1 MVQFKKLRL
10 NGFKSFV
17 DRIEIDIGQGLTGIV
32 GPNGCGKS
40 NLTEA
45 LRWVMG
51 ENSPKRMRGDGME
64 DVIFN
69 GTSARSSR
77 NFAEVT
83 VVLDN
88 ATKTAPSPYNHL
100 DEIEVVRRIERDHG
114 STYRI
119 NGKVVRARDTQMLFA
134 DIVVG
139 ANSPALVSQG
149 RVTEMINAKPLE
161 RRKIL
166 EESAGVTGLYARRH
180 EAELRLRAASTNLVR
195 IQDSIGGLEIQYNS
209 LKRQARQ
216 AARYKNLNEDI
227 KKLQKVLSAI
237 EWLQAQ
243 QAHASAQSV
252 LQNAEKF
259 VAEKLSVI
267 TQLNKTL
274 DTQSESLPE
283 LRTEAAKAATV
294 WQNQSITIQRL
305 EEEEELIRNTL
316 EDLKKQ
322 IVSLIEDQRHEDQN
336 LVENSTLIGKL
347 EGEEKSLRK
356 SSDNESERI
365 SKLQEELFTQK
376 KLVDRLDQTYQASM
390 QTYAQTKA
398 KVDNAETTIKNLR
411 EELENLG
418 SQKQTV
424 LDEQKELEGQT
435 KEASSLENLEK
446 DLSKTQINLRDVKNK
461 DNALSEDLEKQ
472 RTQLQS
478 LREEKSQIR
487 ETVSALQTEIKTLET
502 VLSFSG
508 DGDTGEPLLT
518 ALKADKGYESAL
530 SRALGE
536 ALMAS
541 IEAEGL
547 KYWGQS
553 SVKVSDLPSLPK
565 GIQSLA
571 ARAKGPEK
579 LSPALHMV
587 GVAETKDQAQDALK
601 SLKPGQSLV
610 TAQGDYWRWD
620 GYHIASEA
628 PDVQSSILKQ
638 KNRYEDILKDLPKE
652 EAKAKKIEDKLTEL
666 QKNYESS
673 QTQKEK
679 YRDKISELDT
689 LLENLQ
695 TEIKTEQEVQSET
708 LETRVRLREQLNQI
722 EKRTAEITNRISSE
736 EESLVISREALEK
749 TADTESLQESKAELE
764 EAHSEYHRLKS
775 ELDRIENE
783 SKRRQM
789 RLHAITDERLNLQNR
804 VIRAK
809 DQLEKF
815 KIRQGEAESKLESL
829 KERPQEIKTEKEN
842 ILDGIGAL
850 EKRKSELEDKLAS
863 AETET
868 NETKQAIRERES
880 EYQDAREARGRA
892 VATVEST
899 EQNVKR
905 ASASI
910 EEQYEMSAKDF
921 IEDCSSD
928 LVAYRATEEGII
940 KSGSYDEIRTRRDK
954 LMRDREAIG
963 PVNLR
968 AEVEADEIE
977 KQLGNILS
985 EQNDLS
991 QAIEELDTAIQ
1002 KLNNEARVRL
1012 NKAFHVID
1020 GYFKN
1025 LFRRLFDGGQAHL
1038 KLIESDDVLEAGL
1051 EIYAQPPGKTLQSLS
1066 LLSGG
1071 EQTLTSIALIFAM
1084 FLTTPS
1090 PICVLDEIDAP
1101 LDDANVDRV
1110 CGLLE
1115 EMSANGNTRFLII
1128 THHRLTMARMD
1139 RLYGVTMGEHGV
1151 SQLVSVDLQ
1160 QKLDFLNAAE

>member
-17 DRIEIDIGQGLTGIV
+17 DRTEIDIGSGLTGIV

-88 ATKTAPSPYNHL
+88 NAKDAPGPYNHL

-180 EAELRLRAASTNLVR
+180 EAELRLKAATANLVR
-195 IQDSIGGLEIQYNS
+195 IQDSIGGLETQYNS

-216 AARYKNLNEDI
+216 AARYKNLNEEI
-227 KKLQKVLSAI
+227 KKLQKVLSCI
-237 EWLQAQ
+237 EYLQAK
-243 QAHASAQSV
+243 QAHAGAEETVTS
-252 LQNAEKF
+252 AEKI
-259 VAEKLSVI
+259 VADKMSVI
-267 TQLNKTL
+267 NQLNKTL
-274 DTQSESLPE
+274 DSQSENLPE
-283 LRTEAAKAATV
+283 LREEAAKAATI

-305 EEEEELIRNTL
+305 EEEEELVRNSL
-316 EDLKKQ
+316 EDLKRQ
-322 IVSLIEDQRHEDQN
+322 IAGFIEDQKHESQN
-336 LVENSTLIGKL
+336 LTENSALIEKL
-347 EGEEKSLRK
+347 ENEEANIRK
-356 SSDNESERI
+356 SSENEKDRI
-365 SKLQEELFTQK
+365 TKLQDELLAQK
-376 KLVDRLDQTYQASM
+376 KIVDRLDQTYQAGM

-398 KVDNAETTIKNLR
+398 KVENAESAIQSLNTEIEQLKEKRTYI
-411 EELENLG
+411 
-418 SQKQTV
+418 QA
-424 LDEQKELEGQT
+424 EQKEHEKTQDTSESFEGLEKQISDT
-435 KEASSLENLEK
+435 NKRLKLTRDNEVKSEKDLEDLRVQVQLLKDERSAIRENISSLE
-446 DLSKTQINLRDVKNK
+446 
-461 DNALSEDLEKQ
+461 
-472 RTQLQS
+472 
-478 LREEKSQIR
+478 
-487 ETVSALQTEIKTLET
+487 TEIKTLET

-508 DGDTGEPLLT
+508 EEEAEPVLSSLQ
-518 ALKADKGYESAL
+518 ADKGYESAL

-541 IEAEGL
+541 LEDKGM
-547 KYWGQS
+547 KYWGDA
-553 SVKVSDLPSLPK
+553 SVKVGDLPKLPK
-565 GIQSLA
+565 GIASLA
-571 ARAKGPEK
+571 DKAKGPEK

-587 GVAETKDQAQDALK
+587 GIAKTVEEAKAALK
-601 SLKPGQSLV
+601 DLKPGQSLV
-610 TAQGDYWRWD
+610 TAKGDYWRWD

-638 KNRYEDILKDLPKE
+638 KNRYDDILKELPKAQKKADELSSKLEKLQSEYEGQQNNYTQYRTSIAELERTLEKLQGELKKAQEAQSEVLETKIRLKETLAQTEARLE
-652 EAKAKKIEDKLTEL
+652 ELQDKL
-666 QKNYESS
+666 S
-673 QTQKEK
+673 
-679 YRDKISELDT
+679 I
-689 LLENLQ
+689 
-695 TEIKTEQEVQSET
+695 QEET
-708 LETRVRLREQLNQI
+708 LG
-722 EKRTAEITNRISSE
+722 
-736 EESLVISREALEK
+736 ISRKALEK
-749 TADTESLQESKAELE
+749 TSDNADLQKSKEELE

-775 ELDRIENE
+775 ELDRIESE
-783 SKRRQM
+783 SKRRQV

-809 DQLEKF
+809 DQLEKL
-815 KIRQGEAESKLESL
+815 KTRQTEAEEKQEKLKDRP
-829 KERPQEIKTEKEN
+829 KEITQEKEK

-850 EKRKSELEDKLAS
+850 KDRKSELEDKLAE
-863 AETET
+863 AESES
-868 NETKQAIRERES
+868 NLTKQALREREA

-892 VATVEST
+892 LATLEAAQ
-899 EQNVKR
+899 QNVNSLETSIQEQYDLSAKQLIEASTHDLVPYR
-905 ASASI
+905 AS
-910 EEQYEMSAKDF
+910 
-921 IEDCSSD
+921 
-928 LVAYRATEEGII
+928 EEGTI
-940 KSGSYDEIRTRRDK
+940 KSGSYDEIRTRRDR

-968 AEVEADEIE
+968 AEVEAEEIE
-977 KQLGNILS
+977 KQLGNILA

-991 QAIEELDTAIQ
+991 QAIDELNTAIK
-1002 KLNNEARVRL
+1002 KLNDEARERL

-1020 GYFKN
+1020 GYFKD
-1025 LFRRLFDGGQAHL
+1025 LFRRLFNGGQAQL

-1051 EIYAQPPGKTLQSLS
+1051 EIYAQPPGKSLQSLS

-1110 CGLLE
+1110 CSLLE
-1115 EMSANGNTRFLII
+1115 EMCRNGNTRFLVI

-1139 RLYGVTMGEHGV
+1139 RLYGVTMGEQGV

-1160 QKLDFLNAAE
+1160 QKLDFLDAAE